1 MTSTTRRLDGP
12 ALLAAIGLIFAD
24 GAVAEAH
31 PAASASAAPPP
42 ASAPPTGHHAP
53 PPPGAERRG
62 AVYDDQAQ
70 WYDRDYAQRYAEWA
84 AQNCIDQR
92 TNALAG
98 AAIGGVMGAILGSS
112 LSERRD
118 PAAGA
123 IIGGALGAAAG
134 AAVGSGGGSQC
145 PPGYIVRPGAPAF
158 VHASPGTRAYP
169 PDVIHG
175 PPWYNPWVWTGGVWV
190 FRPYRYWYW
199 HNHHYWRP
207 GFRPGP
213 WVYRYRR
220 W

>member
-98 AAIGGVMGAILGSS
+98 AAIGGVMGAILGSN

-123 IIGGALGAAAG
+123 IIGGALGSCGWRRGRIRWRVAMPSGVHRAAG
-134 AAVGSGGGSQC
+134 GAG
-145 PPGYIVRPGAPAF
+145 IRPCLARNARLS
-158 VHASPGTRAYP
+158 A
-169 PDVIHG
+169 
-175 PPWYNPWVWTGGVWV
+175 
-190 FRPYRYWYW
+190 
-199 HNHHYWRP
+199 
-207 GFRPGP
+207 
-213 WVYRYRR
+213 
-220 W
+220 